1 METKERDLALFA
13 AVSLL
18 CALLC
23 LVWITLFS
31 ARSFFVLGVV
41 AIVGVIEMHCA
52 DVYRAG
58 NKPAPRPW
66 RAPRIQ

>member
-1 METKERDLALFA
+1 MDAKERDLALFA
-13 AVSLL
+13 AAL
-18 CALLC
+18 CIALPGLDHP
-23 LVWITLFS
+23 IFS
-31 ARSFFVLGVV
+31 SVFFVLGVV

-52 DVYRAG
+52 DLYRAG